1 MAFDSSTSPLLT
13 TTSVSGDPSLG
24 LEASENLIAQAQ
36 YGLQVL
42 DGGAG
47 GQFEVRSA
55 GNLLSL
61 AQLNTAGLIAIAVPG
76 VPSSM
81 VSVILQGNNSIA
93 VDDSDVPGG
102 IVNVSV
108 VPSTTLQFHQTQV
121 NGVDIGTP
129 YDTVNFV
136 NSSTASF
143 VGSDGGTKANVTVN
157 VEGEFAPVDGPFVIT
172 QADADLTGATNLGI
186 LATGLVYST
195 SAGSVSTLSTTTAPT
210 MSGANITAGT
220 IPVASV
226 VGTAVNLSSVQTI
239 SGAKTF
245 TSNITAAS
253 LSVVSGTIDMN
264 AHKIVDLLDPTAAQ
278 DAATKAYVDA
288 QISGPN
294 LPVAM
299 SGFTPSDSSVDMVTI
314 AVPASTTITISGQF
328 ASRGAGTPLAS
339 GGWFFATAENTGSV
353 VLLDTPLI
361 ISGISSYGDQALDI
375 VASGTDLIIQITGST
390 IHTGPISWTGF
401 YTTTLQS

>member
-13 TTSVSGDPSLG
+13 TTSVSGDPSIG

-61 AQLNTAGLIAIAVPG
+61 AQLSTAGLIAIAVPG

-81 VSVILQGNNSIA
+81 VTVVLQGNNSIA
-93 VDDSDVPGG
+93 VDDSGAPGG

-157 VEGEFAPVDGPFVIT
+157 VEGTLAPADGPFVIT

-186 LATGLVYST
+186 LSTGLVYST

-226 VGTAVNLSSVQTI
+226 AGTAVNLSSVQTI

-245 TSNITAAS
+245 TSNVTVPT
-253 LSVVSGTIDMN
+253 LSVVSGTINMN
-264 AHKIVDLLDPTAAQ
+264 AHKIENLLDPTNPQ
-278 DAATKAYVDA
+278 DAATKNYVDTLINGA
-288 QISGPN
+288 NFPISFSGITPAPE
-294 LPVAM
+294 PVALA
-299 SGFTPSDSSVDMVTI
+299 TI
-314 AVPASTTITISGQF
+314 AVPPSTTITITGQF
-328 ASRGAGTPLAS
+328 ASRGAGTPESS
-339 GGWFFATAENTGSV
+339 GGWFFAVAENTGSV
-353 VLLDTPLI
+353 VLLGTPLI
-361 ISGISSYGDQALDI
+361 ISGTSVYGDQTLDI
-375 VASGTDLIIQITGST
+375 VGSGTNLIIQATGST
-390 IHTGPISWTGF
+390 ISSNLVDWNGF
-401 YTTTLQS
+401 YIKTLK